1 MKNYHQRIADSLL
14 NFKLHSKGAVL
25 IEGPKWCGK
34 TTTALQIAKSS
45 ILMQDQDNLKDYLE
59 LAQIR
64 PSALLQG
71 ETPHLIDEWQVAPQL
86 FDAIRYE
93 IDKRDEFG
101 QFILTGSATPYDISK
116 INHTGTG
123 RISRMTMRTMSLF
136 ESGESNGTVSLKEIF
151 DGNTEVEGTSNID
164 LSELSYL
171 ICRGGWPKVVDIKDQ
186 RIALQQAIDYYDGVI
201 KSDISRVDDI
211 KRDPNR
217 AARVLRSYARNIAS
231 QAKLSSITQDIK
243 SNEEINF
250 SDDTVSSYIKAL
262 KSIFVIEDSKSWNP
276 NLRSKAAI
284 RTTDTRY
291 FLDPSIACAALGIG
305 PQDLENDLNTFG
317 LLFENLVVRDLRIY
331 ADAIDGKVYHYR
343 DNLDL
348 ECDAVVHLRNGKYGL
363 IEVKLG
369 GEKLISEGI
378 KSLNK
383 LEEKLD
389 TTKMKAPAFKMVIT
403 GVGKFAYKNK
413 DGILIVPIG
422 SLKD

>member
-71 ETPHLIDEWQVAPQL
+71 ETPHLIDEWQIAPQL

-201 KSDISRVDDI
+201 NSDISRVDDI

-262 KSIFVIEDSKSWNP
+262 KSIFVIEDSNSWNP

>member
-14 NFKLHSKGAVL
+14 NFKLRSKGAVL

-71 ETPHLIDEWQVAPQL
+71 ETPHLIDEWQIAPQL

-136 ESGESNGTVSLKEIF
+136 ESGESNGSVSLKEIF
-151 DGNTEVEGTSNID
+151 DGNTDVEGTSNID

-201 KSDISRVDDI
+201 NSDISRVDDI

-262 KSIFVIEDSKSWNP
+262 KSIFVIEDSNSWNP

-305 PQDLENDLNTFG
+305 PLDLENDLNTFG

>member
-201 KSDISRVDDI
+201 NSDISRVDDI

-262 KSIFVIEDSKSWNP
+262 KSIFVIEDSNSWNP
-276 NLRSKAAI
+276 NLHSKAAI

-348 ECDAVVHLRNGKYGL
+348 ECDAVVQLRNGKYGL

>member
-45 ILMQDQDNLKDYLE
+45 ILMQAKDNLKDYLE

-71 ETPHLIDEWQVAPQL
+71 ETPHLIDEWQIAPQL

-186 RIALQQAIDYYDGVI
+186 IIALQQAIDYYDGVI
-201 KSDISRVDDI
+201 NSDISRVDDI

-262 KSIFVIEDSKSWNP
+262 KSIFVIEDSNSWNP

-348 ECDAVVHLRNGKYGL
+348 ECDAVVQLRNGKYGL

>member
-136 ESGESNGTVSLKEIF
+136 ESGESKGTVSLKEIF

-201 KSDISRVDDI
+201 NSDISRVDDI

-262 KSIFVIEDSKSWNP
+262 KSIFVIEDSNSWNP

>member
-201 KSDISRVDDI
+201 NSDISRVDDI

-262 KSIFVIEDSKSWNP
+262 KSIFVIEDSNSWNP

-291 FLDPSIACAALGIG
+291 FLDPSIACAALGIE

>member
-201 KSDISRVDDI
+201 NSDISRVDDI

-262 KSIFVIEDSKSWNP
+262 KSIFVIEDSNSWNP

-383 LEEKLD
+383 FEEKLD

>member
-71 ETPHLIDEWQVAPQL
+71 ETPHLIDEWLVAPQL

-201 KSDISRVDDI
+201 NSDISRVDDI

-262 KSIFVIEDSKSWNP
+262 KSIFVIEDSNSWNP

>member
-45 ILMQDQDNLKDYLE
+45 ILMQAKDNLKDYLE

-101 QFILTGSATPYDISK
+101 QFILTGSTTPYDISK

-262 KSIFVIEDSKSWNP
+262 KSIFVIEDSNSGNP

>member
-45 ILMQDQDNLKDYLE
+45 ILVQDQDNLKDYLE

-201 KSDISRVDDI
+201 NSDISRVDDI

-262 KSIFVIEDSKSWNP
+262 KSIFVIEDSNSWNP

>member
-14 NFKLHSKGAVL
+14 NFKLRSKGAVL

-136 ESGESNGTVSLKEIF
+136 ESGESNGSVSLKEIF
-151 DGNTEVEGTSNID
+151 DGNTDVEGTSNID

-201 KSDISRVDDI
+201 NSDISRVDDI

-262 KSIFVIEDSKSWNP
+262 KSIFVIEDSNSWNP
-276 NLRSKAAI
+276 NLRSKATI

-305 PQDLENDLNTFG
+305 PKDLENDLNTFG

>member
-201 KSDISRVDDI
+201 NSDISRVDDI

-262 KSIFVIEDSKSWNP
+262 KSIFVIEDSNSWNP

-305 PQDLENDLNTFG
+305 PIDLENDLNTFG

>member
-71 ETPHLIDEWQVAPQL
+71 ETPHLIDEWQIAPQL

-201 KSDISRVDDI
+201 NSDISRVDDI

-262 KSIFVIEDSKSWNP
+262 KSIFVIEDSNSWNP

-348 ECDAVVHLRNGKYGL
+348 ECDAVVQLRNGKYGL

-422 SLKD
+422 CLKD

>member
-45 ILMQDQDNLKDYLE
+45 ILMQAKDNLKDYLE

-71 ETPHLIDEWQVAPQL
+71 ETPHLIDEWQIAPQL

-101 QFILTGSATPYDISK
+101 QFILTGSTTPYDISK

-201 KSDISRVDDI
+201 NSDISRVDDI

-262 KSIFVIEDSKSWNP
+262 KSIFVIEDSNSWNP

>member
-123 RISRMTMRTMSLF
+123 RISRMTMRTMSSF

-201 KSDISRVDDI
+201 NSDISRVDDI

-262 KSIFVIEDSKSWNP
+262 KSIFVIEDSNSWNP

-343 DNLDL
+343 DNLNL
-348 ECDAVVHLRNGKYGL
+348 ECDAVVQLRNGKYGL

>member
-123 RISRMTMRTMSLF
+123 RISRMTMRTKSLF

-201 KSDISRVDDI
+201 NSDISRVDDI

-262 KSIFVIEDSKSWNP
+262 KSIFVIEDSNSWNP

-348 ECDAVVHLRNGKYGL
+348 ECDAVVQLRNGKYGL

>member
-151 DGNTEVEGTSNID
+151 DGNTKVEGTSNID

-201 KSDISRVDDI
+201 NSDISRVDDI

-262 KSIFVIEDSKSWNP
+262 KSIFVIEDSNSWNP

-348 ECDAVVHLRNGKYGL
+348 ECDAVVQLRNGKYGL

>member
-201 KSDISRVDDI
+201 NSDISRVDDI

-262 KSIFVIEDSKSWNP
+262 KSIFVIEDSNSWNP

-348 ECDAVVHLRNGKYGL
+348 ECDAVVQLRNGKYGL

-389 TTKMKAPAFKMVIT
+389 ITKMKAPAFKMVIT

>member
-1 MKNYHQRIADSLL
+1 MNTYRQRIADSLL

-45 ILMQDQDNLKDYLE
+45 ILMQAKDNLKDYLE

-71 ETPHLIDEWQVAPQL
+71 ETPHLIDEWQIAPQL

-151 DGNTEVEGTSNID
+151 DGNTDVEGTSNID
-164 LSELSYL
+164 LSDLSYL

-201 KSDISRVDDI
+201 NSDISRVDDI

-262 KSIFVIEDSKSWNP
+262 KSIFVIEDSNSWNP

-422 SLKD
+422 CLKD

>member
-14 NFKLHSKGAVL
+14 NFKLRSKGAVL

-136 ESGESNGTVSLKEIF
+136 ESGESNGSVSLKEIF
-151 DGNTEVEGTSNID
+151 DGNTDVEGTSNID

-171 ICRGGWPKVVDIKDQ
+171 ICRGGWPKVVDIQDR
-186 RIALQQAIDYYDGVI
+186 RIALQQAIDYYYGVI
-201 KSDISRVDDI
+201 NSDISRVDDI

-262 KSIFVIEDSKSWNP
+262 KSIFVIEDSNSWNP
-276 NLRSKAAI
+276 NLRSKATI

-305 PQDLENDLNTFG
+305 PKDLENDLNTFG

>member
-151 DGNTEVEGTSNID
+151 DGNTDVEGTSNID

-201 KSDISRVDDI
+201 NSDISRVDDI

-262 KSIFVIEDSKSWNP
+262 KSIFVIEDSNSWNP

>member
-186 RIALQQAIDYYDGVI
+186 RIAIQQAIDYYDGVI
-201 KSDISRVDDI
+201 NSDISRVDDI

-262 KSIFVIEDSKSWNP
+262 KSIFVIEDSNSWNP

>member
-34 TTTALQIAKSS
+34 TTTAQQIAKSS

-201 KSDISRVDDI
+201 NSDISRVDDI

-262 KSIFVIEDSKSWNP
+262 KSIFVIEDSNSWNP

-348 ECDAVVHLRNGKYGL
+348 ECDAVVQLRNGKYGL

-369 GEKLISEGI
+369 GEELISEGI

>member
-1 MKNYHQRIADSLL
+1 
-14 NFKLHSKGAVL
+14 
-25 IEGPKWCGK
+25 
-34 TTTALQIAKSS
+34 
-45 ILMQDQDNLKDYLE
+45 
-59 LAQIR
+59 
-64 PSALLQG
+64 
-71 ETPHLIDEWQVAPQL
+71 
-86 FDAIRYE
+86 
-93 IDKRDEFG
+93 
-101 QFILTGSATPYDISK
+101 
-116 INHTGTG
+116 
-123 RISRMTMRTMSLF
+123 MSLF

-164 LSELSYL
+164 LSEISYL

-201 KSDISRVDDI
+201 NSDISRVDDI

-262 KSIFVIEDSKSWNP
+262 KSIFVIEDSNSWNP

>member
-201 KSDISRVDDI
+201 NSDISRVDDI

-262 KSIFVIEDSKSWNP
+262 KSIFVIEDSNSWNP

-389 TTKMKAPAFKMVIT
+389 ITKMKAPAFKMVIT

>member
-34 TTTALQIAKSS
+34 TTTAQQIAKSS

-201 KSDISRVDDI
+201 NSDISRVDDI

-262 KSIFVIEDSKSWNP
+262 KSIFVIEDSNSWNP

-348 ECDAVVHLRNGKYGL
+348 ECDAVVQLRNGKYGL

>member
-136 ESGESNGTVSLKEIF
+136 ESGESKGTVSLKEIF

-201 KSDISRVDDI
+201 NSDISRVDDI

-262 KSIFVIEDSKSWNP
+262 KSIFVIEDSNSWNP

-305 PQDLENDLNTFG
+305 PIDLENDLNTFG

>member
-64 PSALLQG
+64 PSALLRG

-201 KSDISRVDDI
+201 NSDISRVDDI

-262 KSIFVIEDSKSWNP
+262 KSIFVIEDSNSWNP

-305 PQDLENDLNTFG
+305 SQDLENDLNTFG

-343 DNLDL
+343 DNLNL
-348 ECDAVVHLRNGKYGL
+348 ECDAVVQLRNGKYGL

>member
-201 KSDISRVDDI
+201 NSDISRVDDI

-348 ECDAVVHLRNGKYGL
+348 ECDAVVQLRNGKYGL

>member
-1 MKNYHQRIADSLL
+1 ML

-201 KSDISRVDDI
+201 NSDISRVDDI

-262 KSIFVIEDSKSWNP
+262 KSIFVIEDSNSWNP

>member
-1 MKNYHQRIADSLL
+1 MNTYRQRIADSLL

-201 KSDISRVDDI
+201 NSDISRVDDI

-262 KSIFVIEDSKSWNP
+262 KSIFVIEDSNSWNP

-348 ECDAVVHLRNGKYGL
+348 ECDAVVQLRNGKYGL

>member
-71 ETPHLIDEWQVAPQL
+71 ETPHLIDEWQIAPQL

-201 KSDISRVDDI
+201 NSDISRVDDI

-262 KSIFVIEDSKSWNP
+262 KSIFVIEDSNSWNP

-413 DGILIVPIG
+413 DG
-422 SLKD
+422 

>member
-1 MKNYHQRIADSLL
+1 MNTYRQRIADSLL

-201 KSDISRVDDI
+201 NSDISRVDDI

-262 KSIFVIEDSKSWNP
+262 KSIFVIEDSNSWNP

>member
-101 QFILTGSATPYDISK
+101 QFILTGSTTPYDISK

-201 KSDISRVDDI
+201 NSDISRVDDI

-262 KSIFVIEDSKSWNP
+262 KSIFVIEDSNSWNP

-348 ECDAVVHLRNGKYGL
+348 ECDAVVQLRNGKYGL

>member
-14 NFKLHSKGAVL
+14 NFKLRSKGAVL

-71 ETPHLIDEWQVAPQL
+71 ETPHLIDEWQIAPQL

-136 ESGESNGTVSLKEIF
+136 ESGESNGSESLKEIF
-151 DGNTEVEGTSNID
+151 DGNTDVEGTSNID

-171 ICRGGWPKVVDIKDQ
+171 ICRGGWPKVVDIQDR

-201 KSDISRVDDI
+201 NSDISRVDDI

-262 KSIFVIEDSKSWNP
+262 KSIFVIEDSNSWNP
-276 NLRSKAAI
+276 NLRSKATI

-305 PQDLENDLNTFG
+305 PKDLENDLNTFG

>member
-34 TTTALQIAKSS
+34 TTTAQQIAKSS

-101 QFILTGSATPYDISK
+101 QFILTGSTTPYDISK

-201 KSDISRVDDI
+201 NSDISRVDDI

-262 KSIFVIEDSKSWNP
+262 KSIFVIEDSNSWNP

-348 ECDAVVHLRNGKYGL
+348 ECDAVVQLRNGKYGL

>member
-45 ILMQDQDNLKDYLE
+45 ILMQAKDNLKDYLE

-71 ETPHLIDEWQVAPQL
+71 ETPHLIDEWQIAPQL

-201 KSDISRVDDI
+201 NSDISRVDDI

-262 KSIFVIEDSKSWNP
+262 KSIFVIEDSNSWNP

>member
-201 KSDISRVDDI
+201 NSDISRVDDI

-262 KSIFVIEDSKSWNP
+262 KSIFVIEDSNSWNP

-383 LEEKLD
+383 LVEKLD